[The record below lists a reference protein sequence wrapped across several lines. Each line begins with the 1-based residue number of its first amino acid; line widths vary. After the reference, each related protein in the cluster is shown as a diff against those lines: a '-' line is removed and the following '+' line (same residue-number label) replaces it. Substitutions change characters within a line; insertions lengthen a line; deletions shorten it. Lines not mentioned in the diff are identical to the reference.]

1 MNFFFRLSYRDKIAF
16 INLKFKTVFLKPFT
30 YINCVVFSLF
40 KVASSSAE
48 REKRERERRR
58 ERERE
63 YGEREY
69 GEREYGVLSSAE
81 LAISILSISISFYL
95 FCFSVVFRFDL

>member
-58 ERERE
+58 ERET
-63 YGEREY
+63 EY

>member
-40 KVASSSAE
+40 KEASSSAE

-58 ERERE
+58 EREE
-63 YGEREY
+63 ERE
-69 GEREYGVLSSAE
+69 RESMVY
-81 LAISILSISISFYL
+81 YHQQN
-95 FCFSVVFRFDL
+95 

>member
-58 ERERE
+58 ERE
-63 YGEREY
+63 
-69 GEREYGVLSSAE
+69 YGVLSSAE

>member
-48 REKRERERRR
+48 RQKRERER
-58 ERERE
+58 
-63 YGEREY
+63 EREY

>member
-58 ERERE
+58 ERE
-63 YGEREY
+63 Y